1 MHVGIPARAG
11 HAGACAG
18 CGRGR
23 HRVRGG
29 AVGAGHQGEDVTG
42 PAARG
47 GRLRCGGRVVVA
59 PASTSSRRRGSM
71 STTSSSSVPK
81 SRTPSL
87 KVRGRV
93 VARVLC
99 SDLMMILW
107 TYFLIKGVVWE
118 VQNFF
123 ALLF

>member
-11 HAGACAG
+11 HAGACVG

-81 SRTPSL
+81 SRTPSP

-99 SDLMMILW
+99 SDLMVILW
-107 TYFLIKGVVWE
+107 TYLLIKGVVWE